1 MSGSPLPKR
10 NNRNLALLLSG
21 LVFPGSGHFV
31 LGHKIRGAIFVLPT
45 LAANVFML
53 RDVMARADQL
63 VDQINSGAL
72 PLDPQLILEKLQALS
87 ATNGAAMSIAV
98 WVLIACWIGS
108 LVDTFIITR

>member
-31 LGHKIRGAIFVLPT
+31 LAT

>member
-72 PLDPQLILEKLQALS
+72 PLDPD
-87 ATNGAAMSIAV
+87 THRGV
-98 WVLIACWIGS
+98 PVRGS
-108 LVDTFIITR
+108 FRAPRGPDAECL